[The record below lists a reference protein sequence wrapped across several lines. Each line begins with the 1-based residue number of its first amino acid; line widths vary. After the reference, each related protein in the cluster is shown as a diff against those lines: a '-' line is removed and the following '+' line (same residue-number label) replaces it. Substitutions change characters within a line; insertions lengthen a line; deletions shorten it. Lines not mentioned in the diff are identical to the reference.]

1 MRQLFPSGSR
11 HGGAQVGNIFTII
24 SNTYDS
30 PSRSICLTK
39 FYCST
44 ACFKADEAAH
54 SVCCKSLLEVDE
66 RKKKKGGK
74 ARVEGVNQMV
84 ESFQNNLA
92 IATKPSQA
100 IANEAVSRIR
110 KVKVKGH
117 TQEEN
122 VSEVD

>member
-1 MRQLFPSGSR
+1 M
-11 HGGAQVGNIFTII
+11 
-24 SNTYDS
+24 
-30 PSRSICLTK
+30 
-39 FYCST
+39 
-44 ACFKADEAAH
+44 
-54 SVCCKSLLEVDE
+54 LEVDE